1 MADINNIKL
10 QRGQQ
15 QAIEV
20 TFTLANGDIPNF
32 DSSTNGG
39 TAFDAE
45 LVIRKKR
52 GDNFQGQIIDI
63 LRHGVTSGTAVSEAD
78 SRITFQGT
86 GGGAAANLSSGKNII
101 LNWNT
106 AQATLLPNEAVTVF
120 GDLKVTNS
128 SSEVVHHIRLAFDI
142 LPEITA

>member
-1 MADINNIKL
+1 MSNIQL

-20 TFTLANGDIPNF
+20 TFKLANGDIPNF
-32 DSSTNGG
+32 NSSTNGG

-45 LVIRKKR
+45 LVLRKKR

-78 SRITFQGT
+78 SRITFQGSPV
-86 GGGAAANLSSGKNII
+86 ASPPANLSSGKNII

-120 GDLKVTNS
+120 GDLKVTNAS
-128 SSEVVHHIRLAFDI
+128 NEVVHHIRLAFDI

>member
-1 MADINNIKL
+1 MANIQL

-20 TFTLANGDIPNF
+20 TFKLANGDIPNF

-39 TAFDAE
+39 TAYDAE
-45 LVIRKKR
+45 IVIRKKR
-52 GDNFQGQIIDI
+52 GDSFMGQIIDT
-63 LRHGVTSGTAVSEAD
+63 LRHGATDTGGVVEAD

-106 AQATLLPNEAVTVF
+106 AQAILLPNESVTVF
-120 GDLKVTNS
+120 GDLKITNAS
-128 SSEVVHHIRLAFDI
+128 NEVVHHIRLAFDV

>member
-1 MADINNIKL
+1 MANIQL

-20 TFTLANGDIPNF
+20 TFKLANGNIPNF
-32 DSSTNGG
+32 NSVDNNNNSAG
-39 TAFDAE
+39 TFDAE
-45 LVIRKKR
+45 LVLRKKR

-63 LRHGVTSGTAVSEAD
+63 LRHGATAGTPVSEAD
-78 SRITFQGT
+78 GRIDFIGT
-86 GGGAAANLSSGKNII
+86 GGSASQSVSGHNIV

-120 GDLKVTNS
+120 GDLKVTK

>member
-1 MADINNIKL
+1 MANIQI

-20 TFTLANGDIPNF
+20 TFELSSGAIPNF
-32 DSSTNGG
+32 NSSTNGG
-39 TAFDAE
+39 ASYDAE

-63 LRHGVTSGTAVSEAD
+63 LRHGVTAGTAVSEAD
-78 SRITFQGT
+78 SRIAFQGT
-86 GGGAAANLSSGKNII
+86 PVASPPSNLSSGPNII

-106 AQATLLPNEAVTVF
+106 AQASLLPNEEITVF
-120 GDLKVTNS
+120 GDLRLTNS
-128 SSEVVHHIRLAFDI
+128 SNEVVHHIRLTFDI
-142 LPEITA
+142 NSEITA

>member
-1 MADINNIKL
+1 MANILL

-15 QAIEV
+15 QAIDV
-20 TFTLANGDIPNF
+20 TFQLAGGDIPNF

-39 TAFDAE
+39 AAYDAE

-52 GDNFQGQIIDI
+52 GDSFMGQIIDT
-63 LRHGVTSGTAVSEAD
+63 LRQGATGSPEGAVAEAD
-78 SRITFQGT
+78 SRIAFQGT
-86 GGGAAANLSSGKNII
+86 GGGTALNLSSGPNIV

-106 AQATLLPNEAVTVF
+106 TQATLLPNEAVTVF

-128 SSEVVHHIRLAFDI
+128 SNEVVHHIRLTFDI
-142 LPEITA
+142 QPEITA